1 MHNLEN
7 NSWGI
12 VQDIIEDEVRS
23 AFKIRPPSVCKQYR
37 NKKLSKNE
45 YWKPHQFE
53 KENNG
58 IQS

>member
-23 AFKIRPPSVCKQYR
+23 AFKIRPPSVCKQ
-37 NKKLSKNE
+37 
-45 YWKPHQFE
+45 FE